1 VLAGLGAETAVIAA
15 AVKARRNVS
24 GNSRPLFAA
33 RLSIPRHAFGLKKN
47 FGGTLGSKMPDN
59 EHAPAALGDS
69 EELCIQHA
77 PRHTV
82 PEFIQRGEDRFEVS
96 ALVRTEQSGNIL
108 QEKPARS

>member
-1 VLAGLGAETAVIAA
+1 VLAGFGAESAIVAT

-24 GNSRPLFAA
+24 GSSRPRFSA
-33 RLSIPRHAFGLKKN
+33 RRKIPRHAFGLKKN
-47 FGGTLGSKMPDN
+47 FGGTWASKMPDN
-59 EHAPAALGDS
+59 EHTAAALGDS

-82 PEFIQRGEDRFEVS
+82 PELIQRGEDRLEVS
-96 ALVRTEQSGNIL
+96 AFVRTEQSGNIL